1 MNRISLAV
9 FDSDNTLAF
18 STTKSASV
26 DEDFSEPISC
36 SLLPGDYHFVVVI
49 HKMNDANEVA
59 ATIAST
65 AQATIITSKLLSVF
79 AGNTYQYRTEFFISD
94 MNLGTFQNNLLGVN
108 CLLSEASQHISVTV
122 NMKDASG
129 NIVRTRTFSDVP
141 MEPNRITR
149 ATGSFFH
156 STANSSFILD
166 TTLDPH
172 IRVRVLSHSCT
183 WKNYS
188 CISYRAE
195 IHRQRLGWKPVTNHS
210 PLLINHLSSVR
221 TIIRNAHAQVSES

>member
-79 AGNTYQYRTEFFISD
+79 AVNQPVTIIANQTNMVSID
-94 MNLGTFQNNLLGVN
+94 LG
-108 CLLSEASQHISVTV
+108 
-122 NMKDASG
+122 
-129 NIVRTRTFSDVP
+129 
-141 MEPNRITR
+141 
-149 ATGSFFH
+149 
-156 STANSSFILD
+156 
-166 TTLDPH
+166 
-172 IRVRVLSHSCT
+172 
-183 WKNYS
+183 S
-188 CISYRAE
+188 CITSKFQLKITDDTPAN
-195 IHRQRLGWKPVTNHS
+195 V
-210 PLLINHLSSVR
+210 
-221 TIIRNAHAQVSES
+221 VS